1 MDILLTVF
9 SQDHIFQKFIF
20 QFSCISSTDLS
31 HYYAPTE
38 TASCKLLLF
47 GSIGAGQDCVF

>member
-1 MDILLTVF
+1 MKEYGYFADSVF

-38 TASCKLLLF
+38 TASCKLLLS
-47 GSIGAGQDCVF
+47 GV